1 MRGSGSGDG
10 SASGAEGSPPA
21 WDVGRGCGRARRGQM
36 YPARALIMGMEE
48 RQQLLVGLWT
58 MMTAGE
64 GGSRVPPA
72 GSAPCCVQGP
82 GGSSD

>member
-1 MRGSGSGDG
+1 
-10 SASGAEGSPPA
+10 
-21 WDVGRGCGRARRGQM
+21 M

-58 MMTAGE
+58 KMTGG

-72 GSAPCCVQGP
+72 GSAPCCVRGP
-82 GGSSD
+82 GGSSDWSRMISGLMIQISVGAGLSLTPH